1 MVLAKASY
9 NAHSGLLICCPTTTK
24 VKDYPFEVRLLGE
37 PSSVALVDR
46 VRSLNWQARGARP
59 KRRVAQEEFADIR
72 SKPAALIL

>member
-1 MVLAKASY
+1 LAKASY

-24 VKDYPFEVRLLGE
+24 VKDYPFEVRLFGE